1 LTLEDEDICF
11 DGEDKLS
18 ENDYFLEYLVDDFP
32 YKPPQDQDQH
42 FSFSIF

>member
-32 YKPPQDQDQH
+32 YKPPQNKDQH